1 LDEAHFRIKPYRV
14 RGWFLKGSKATVDTT
29 YAKGRISVFGALS
42 KDELF
47 TQLTEEKCDNK
58 TYLTFLKALLRN
70 HGKIVIV
77 VDGSKYHFEKEHV
90 QKFYKENEDCLKV
103 IQLPPYS
110 PELSPIEQT
119 WKKTKKWL
127 AIAIWGRK
135 EEFETEL
142 LNALNSPS
150 TRVKMFD
157 YFVP

>member
-1 LDEAHFRIKPYRV
+1 LDEAYFRIKPYRV
-14 RGWFLKGSKATVDTT
+14 RGWFLKGCKATVDTT

-47 TQLTEEKCDNK
+47 TRLTEEKCDNK
-58 TYLTFLKALLRN
+58 TYLTFLKALLKK

-110 PELSPIEQT
+110 PELSPIEPV

-142 LNALNSPS
+142 LNALSSPS
-150 TRVKMFD
+150 IKVKMFD